1 MGGVN
6 QVVDVGFFEVR
17 IRLHGIAFDFK
28 ISHYLPIYFF
38 LGFQDGIQIRLAM
51 KQCLLAV
58 RDMRDTNAGGNVY
71 GFVTTGK
78 AWRML
83 KYDPASANMPRTG
96 SDLDSNASIS
106 KPSLSS
112 ASAWGNLE

>member
-1 MGGVN
+1 MQDGTQITLAEREIQTGGAEEF
-6 QVVDVGFFEVR
+6 VVVG
-17 IRLHGIAFDFK
+17 K
-28 ISHYLPIYFF
+28 IS
-38 LGFQDGIQIRLAM
+38 LGKEKFIFAIEAKRSSPGLAT